1 MCGVADV
8 VICAVKCIP
17 ALCDRIVIINTPLPT
32 HPHNTHTHSGDE
44 ASSIAAFRDALGLDD
59 TDAAAVHIDVGR
71 RILRSRFESSGR
83 GADVEQRKTFQKLI
97 YVSTGVFGEQ
107 KAAYLL
113 PWKRVFELTDA
124 QIVVAKRDNAKTLFV
139 NYLKKQGDF
148 QATRGFLEQVKGFAE
163 SIRCSEDIALEAL
176 QESTQSTVQQAL
188 DAAVECA
195 KQRTRVKDYTVAMQ
209 VGCVWCVRGCI

>member
-1 MCGVADV
+1 MH
-8 VICAVKCIP
+8 
-17 ALCDRIVIINTPLPT
+17 PLLHPPT
-32 HPHNTHTHSGDE
+32 ATQQHSGDE
-44 ASSIAAFRDALGLDD
+44 AASIAAFRDALGLDD

-71 RILRSRFESSGR
+71 RILRSRFESGSR
-83 GADVEQRKTFQKLI
+83 GGDVEQRKTFQKLI

-148 QATRGFLEQVKGFAE
+148 QATRVFLQELKGFSE

-176 QESTQSTVQQAL
+176 QEATQTSVQQAL
-188 DAAVECA
+188 DRAVECA

-209 VGCVWCVRGCI
+209 VWCYWCLILCKHHIASGTSCFTTHRLRRN